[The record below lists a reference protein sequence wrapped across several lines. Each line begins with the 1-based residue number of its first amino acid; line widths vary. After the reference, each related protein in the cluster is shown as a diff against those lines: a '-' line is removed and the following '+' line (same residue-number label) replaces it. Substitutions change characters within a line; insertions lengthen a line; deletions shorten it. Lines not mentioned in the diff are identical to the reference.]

1 MACKLWFLFFSGEL
15 GDLFK
20 WNFIYPCIT
29 TSLYFL
35 VTFINNTKE
44 AWLPINYGRIEC
56 VNTCVTSLDLT
67 RICNNSFIYSVQIR
81 DVGRFLAKFNPWTNT
96 FRNRLVRS
104 QCLRIHP
111 SVKLSKPILYTCNFI
126 VAVSWKIALRE
137 LLQMNMSSPDTYML
151 RQWRILYHIS
161 HWLYYMQLKLYK
173 QKINFRQTLVLLFH
187 KRYVNP
193 FPVVLIMNLYHAE
206 F

>member
-29 TSLYFL
+29 TSLYSL

-96 FRNRLVRS
+96 FGNRLVRS

-161 HWLYYMQLKLYK
+161 HWLYYSPYR
-173 QKINFRQTLVLLFH
+173 NSVNNVFLF
-187 KRYVNP
+187 
-193 FPVVLIMNLYHAE
+193 
-206 F
+206 